1 MKCFSF
7 FFVLQFFFVVVG
19 TCLMQN
25 DPLLLL
31 IIMYLSFWI
40 YSTTMTTTI
49 QKTMRLFALSWKKC
63 LSLSSFNGWSVVLN
77 WMTIFLCTILLLF
90 AAFLC
95 VCANKT
101 FKIEFLLFNKIGF
114 QAVYMQ
120 MQSVRKMQ
128 MIAT

>member
-1 MKCFSF
+1 MFQLF
-7 FFVLQFFFVVVG
+7 FRSTIFFCCRRYVLDAKWSPTLTYYYVS
-19 TCLMQN
+19 
-25 DPLLLL
+25 LLLN
-31 IIMYLSFWI
+31 IFNDDDNND
-40 YSTTMTTTI
+40 T
-49 QKTMRLFALSWKKC
+49 KKHAAFC
-63 LSLSSFNGWSVVLN
+63 FELKKMSLSLSSFNGWSVVLN